1 MFNALPEEEKKAL
14 IQKLEQQSNQN
25 AGVRDKTVHVQ
36 LKEDMYIDVLS
47 AAATA
52 KNVPERVM

>member
-36 LKEDMYIDVLS
+36 LTEDMYIDVLS